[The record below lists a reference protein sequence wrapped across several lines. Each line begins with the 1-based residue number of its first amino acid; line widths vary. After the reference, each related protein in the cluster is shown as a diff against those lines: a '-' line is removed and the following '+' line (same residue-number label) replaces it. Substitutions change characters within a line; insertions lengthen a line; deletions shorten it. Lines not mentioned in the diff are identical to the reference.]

1 MAMFLLSRN
10 KAVALL
16 SKRVPGWALTLFFSL
31 SLLFISYS
39 CSYNQVNSDS
49 DITVIDF
56 VSGLKNPR
64 VIDLSEIATDIE
76 YIPLETTK
84 ESLIGPFSTISTGNN
99 RIYVMSRKNIQIFDK
114 KGTFLFTFNRKG
126 RGPEEYII
134 SSGFQFEEETGNI
147 IVNAFT
153 QGFVPFAI
161 TYDSLGRFLFSEQ
174 IARVNSV
181 FIPTPIKFNDN
192 LYLGSVPEAS
202 KIKLDF
208 WIVAFQKDGSVLK
221 KFPSPP
227 FKHQDYLDKQAQ
239 SLRISKDGEA
249 TSVNN
254 LSPRL
259 YRVGNYIRVFSKFI
273 DTLYTIDTQLEY
285 KPEFVINCGNIKA
298 DGTSSVPIGEKMD
311 EGDFIILREG
321 KFQEWGNNILF
332 NYYLN
337 KYAFEPY
344 ETSMTTAGSKM
355 ITRKHTDA
363 YALYN
368 KEKGSF
374 TFMKQPIKGKLGFR
388 DNLKGG
394 PPFIPQFISQD
405 NKYAVSLLSAEDIL
419 EHAQTGQMKGDLKK
433 IAYKMSEMDNHV
445 VVVVKLK

>member
-1 MAMFLLSRN
+1 MKTQLLSTL
-10 KAVALL
+10 ASISLC
-16 SKRVPGWALTLFFSL
+16 KRVFAWSFSL
-31 SLLFISYS
+31 ILLISIVFLSYS
-39 CSYNQVNSDS
+39 CSNKQTIDESG
-49 DITVIDF
+49 ITVIDF
-56 VSGLKNPR
+56 ISGLNNPR

-76 YIPLETTK
+76 YIALETTK
-84 ESLIGPFSTISTGNN
+84 ESLIGPFPTISTGNN
-99 RIYVMSRKNIQIFDK
+99 RIYVMMGRKNVQIFDK
-114 KGTFLFTFNRKG
+114 KGKFLFTFNRRG
-126 RGPEEYII
+126 RGPEEYIV
-134 SSGFQFEEETGNI
+134 SSGFQFEEKTGNI
-147 IVNAFT
+147 IVNTIT
-153 QGFVPFAI
+153 QNFGPTVK

-174 IARVNSV
+174 IARVDSV
-181 FIPTPIKFNDN
+181 FIPTPIKFDDN
-192 LYLGSVPEAS
+192 LYLGSVPKVS

-239 SLRISKDGEA
+239 TLRIPKDGEA

-285 KPEFVINCGNIKA
+285 KPEFVMNYGNIKA
-298 DGTSSVPIGEKMD
+298 DGTSSVPIGQKTD

-321 KFQEWGNNILF
+321 KYQEWGNNILF

-344 ETSMTTAGSKM
+344 ETSMTTAGSK
-355 ITRKHTDA
+355 IVTRKHTDA

-368 KEKGSF
+368 KKKGSF

-405 NKYAVSLLSAEDIL
+405 NKYAVSLLSAEDVL

-433 IAYKMSEMDNHV
+433 IASKIGEMDNHV